1 MIPFQLRFLSDNF
14 EVSDGAGGLFT
25 FNSNCLFTN
34 FVISQR
40 IFFFKF
46 QVGKQLKM
54 GMDLKF
60 TILNQNVLEK
70 FQRRVLLFHQNIV
83 VLLYVNFFKSYNNN
97 NIFL

>member
-25 FNSNCLFTN
+25 FNCLFTD
-34 FVISQR
+34 FVISQ
-40 IFFFKF
+40 IIILFKF

-54 GMDLKF
+54 VMDLKY
-60 TILNQNVLEK
+60 TILNQNAFEK

-83 VLLYVNFFKSYNNN
+83 ALL
-97 NIFL
+97 

>member
-34 FVISQR
+34 FVISQ
-40 IFFFKF
+40 ITFFKF
-46 QVGKQLKM
+46 QVGKQPKM
-54 GMDLKF
+54 VMDLKY
-60 TILNQNVLEK
+60 TILNQNAFEK

-83 VLLYVNFFKSYNNN
+83 ELL
-97 NIFL
+97 